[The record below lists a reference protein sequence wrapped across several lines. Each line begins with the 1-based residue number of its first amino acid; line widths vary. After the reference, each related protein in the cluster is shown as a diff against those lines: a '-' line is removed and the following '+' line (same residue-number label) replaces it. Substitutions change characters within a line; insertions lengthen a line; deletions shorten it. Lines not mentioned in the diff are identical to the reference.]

1 LLNINLLSQSGGH
14 IKADLHTHTYYS
26 DGRFSPAAL
35 VELAKRS
42 GLNIISVTDHDNVD
56 GIDEA
61 AEAGKNLGIEVI
73 PGVELSSE
81 HKGREV
87 HVLGYFVDR
96 KSQNLLEHLNSFR
109 QLRKK
114 RAEKIVEKLNT
125 LNVPLTMNKV
135 LEQVRGNASIGRPH
149 VAYAMVENKLISNY
163 YEAFSKYLGD
173 YKPAYEK
180 KPNISTQEAIKL
192 ISDAGGL
199 SFIAHPGKTVRED
212 ILIEIIEFGIDG
224 VEVIHPSH
232 TAEDV
237 RYFRGIASQYFLLES
252 GGSDFHGGRINDDSL
267 LGAYWVNEQ
276 KVQAMKNR
284 LFN

>member
-1 LLNINLLSQSGGH
+1 LSQSGENV
-14 IKADLHTHTYYS
+14 KADLHIHTHFS
-26 DGRFSPAAL
+26 DGRFTPAAV

-42 GLNIISVTDHDNVD
+42 GLSIISVTDHDNVD

-61 AEAGKNLGIEVI
+61 IEAGKDLGIEIV

-81 HKGREV
+81 HRGREV
-87 HVLGYFVDR
+87 HVLGYFMDCG
-96 KSQNLLEHLNSFR
+96 SQDFLDHLKSFR
-109 QLRKK
+109 ELRKI

-125 LNVPLTMNKV
+125 LDIPLQMSEV
-135 LEQVRGNASIGRPH
+135 MEQVKGNASIGRPH
-149 VAYAMVENKLISNY
+149 VAYAMVEKKMISNY

-192 ISDAGGL
+192 ISNAGGL
-199 SFIAHPGKTVRED
+199 SFIAHPGKTVRENV
-212 ILIEIIEFGIDG
+212 LIEIIEFGIDG
-224 VEVIHPSH
+224 IEVIHPSH
-232 TAEDV
+232 SAEDV
-237 RYFRGIASQYFLLES
+237 RYFQGIASQYFLLES

-276 KVQAMKNR
+276 KVHAMKHR
-284 LFN
+284 LFIK

>member
-1 LLNINLLSQSGGH
+1 MFQSGVH
-14 IKADLHTHTYYS
+14 IKADLHTHTHYS
-26 DGRFSPAAL
+26 DGRFTPAAL
-35 VELAKRS
+35 VALAKRS
-42 GLNIISVTDHDNVD
+42 GLGIISVTDHDNVD
-56 GIDEA
+56 GIREA
-61 AEAGKNLGIEVI
+61 QEAGRELGIEII

-87 HVLGYFVDR
+87 HVLGYFMDC
-96 KSQNLLEHLNSFR
+96 KQEDFLAHLKTFR
-109 QLRKK
+109 GLRKK
-114 RAEKIVEKLNT
+114 RAEKIVEKLNG
-125 LNVPLTMNKV
+125 LNVPLKMSEV
-135 LEQVRGNASIGRPH
+135 MEQVKGNASIGRPH
-149 VAYAMVENKLISNY
+149 VAYAMVEKKLITNY
-163 YEAFSKYLGD
+163 YEAFSKFLGD

-180 KPNISTQEAIKL
+180 KPNITTQEAIKL

-224 VEVIHPSH
+224 IEVIHPSH

-237 RYFRGIASQYFLLES
+237 RYFQGIASQYFLLES

-276 KVQAMKNR
+276 KVHAMKNR
-284 LFN
+284 LFIK